1 MAWGP
6 RGEPGQVTI
15 TLYPTRNL
23 CMPRRSVREGGGWR
37 RTIPCSMSGA
47 GVAGRAADRA
57 GSQRWH
63 IGLITKPARWSSIG
77 SLVSPRPSSNAASS
91 STRLPPGDCLDYT
104 VRLAPVVVVP
114 VMVPT
119 AAADRHRHKDAGLRS
134 EGNCQ
139 EQQRDPQ
146 IAHGA
151 PPTTWDGQKG
161 SSIPARR

>member
-6 RGEPGQVTI
+6 RGEPEQVTI

-23 CMPRRSVREGGGWR
+23 FMPRRSVREGGGWR
-37 RTIPCSMSGA
+37 RTIPCSMSG
-47 GVAGRAADRA
+47 G
-57 GSQRWH
+57 GSR
-63 IGLITKPARWSSIG
+63 G
-77 SLVSPRPSSNAASS
+77 SCW
-91 STRLPPGDCLDYT
+91 RLLRLH

-151 PPTTWDGQKG
+151 PPTTWDRQKG